1 MAQPL
6 DRRALLLASTAAAAA
21 CTVPGSASSPSR
33 QPQRA
38 DAEREAQVARQELFA
53 HLQQVA
59 HGQTP
64 ITPAER
70 ALRRR
75 RAAELL
81 KLSQAEAVLVEPGPT
96 LTWLTGI
103 TWGRSERLFALVV
116 YADGSHQWICPSF
129 ERSRAQ
135 AKVDASPG
143 LGGEMVEWAE
153 HEYPYRLLAAELQ
166 RRGVQQLAIENS
178 VRHVHVARLARAWS
192 GRMVLGDAWLVA
204 LRAQKDEH
212 ELQLLRRASE
222 LTQLAVRE
230 VALTLQPGLTGAEV
244 AARMAAAHEAL
255 GMSGSWCLALVGPAA
270 ALPHGDHSPRP
281 VAKGDLLLVD
291 TGATLLEY
299 QSDTTRTWC
308 VEGEPGVEA
317 QRAWQATRSA
327 QVAAFESIRP
337 GVPCRTVD
345 VAARASLERSGFG
358 AGYAALT
365 HRLGHGI
372 GMEGH
377 EDPYFDGGSEV
388 ILAPGMTLSNEPG
401 VYREGSFGVR
411 IEDIVVVTDTGA
423 DHFGAWQTDWRSPA

>member
-1 MAQPL
+1 MAQQL
-6 DRRALLLASTAAAAA
+6 DRRTLLLASTAAAAA
-21 CTVPGSASSPSR
+21 CAAPASAPMAESAPLSPA
-33 QPQRA
+33 Q
-38 DAEREAQVARQELFA
+38 DAQAARQELFA
-53 HLQQVA
+53 HLKRVA

-70 ALRRR
+70 AERRR
-75 RAAELL
+75 RAATLL
-81 KLSQAEAVLVEPGPT
+81 LAHKADAVLVEPGPT
-96 LTWLTGI
+96 LSWLTGI
-103 TWGRSERLFALVV
+103 TWGRSERLFALVL
-116 YADGSHQWICPSF
+116 YADGSHHWICPSF

-135 AKVDASPG
+135 AKVDACAG
-143 LGGEMVEWAE
+143 LGGELMEWAE

-166 RRGVQQLAIENS
+166 RRGVQQLAAENS
-178 VRHVHVARLARAWS
+178 VRHVHVARLARAWT
-192 GRMVLGDAWLVA
+192 GRIHLGDDWLVA
-204 LRAQKDEH
+204 LRGQKDAH

-230 VALTLQPGLTGAEV
+230 VSLTLHTGLTGAEV

-281 VAKGDLLLVD
+281 LAKGDLLLVD

-308 VEGEPGVEA
+308 VDGQPNADAV
-317 QRAWQATRSA
+317 RAWHATRAA
-327 QVAAFESIRP
+327 QVAAFEAIRP
-337 GVPCRTVD
+337 GVSCRSVD
-345 VAARASLERSGFG
+345 AAARASLEQSGFG
-358 AGYAALT
+358 TGYTALT

-372 GMEGH
+372 GVEGH

-388 ILAPGMTLSNEPG
+388 VLAPGMTFSNEPG
-401 VYREGSFGVR
+401 VYRAGNYGVR

-423 DHFGAWQTDWRSPA
+423 DHFGTWQTDWRSPA

>member
-21 CTVPGSASSPSR
+21 CATPTPVPSAGGR
-33 QPQRA
+33 QQLP
-38 DAEREAQVARQELFA
+38 DPNGEERLARQELFA
-53 HLQQVA
+53 HLKQVA

-64 ITPAER
+64 IAPAER
-70 ALRRR
+70 AGRRR

-81 KLSQAEAVLVEPGPT
+81 ALSKAEAVLVEPGPT
-96 LTWLTGI
+96 LSWLTGI
-103 TWGRSERLFALVV
+103 SWGRSERLFAMVL
-116 YADGSHQWICPSF
+116 YADGTHQWVCPSF

-135 AKVDASPG
+135 AKVDASAG
-143 LGGEMVEWAE
+143 LGGEVLEWAE

-166 RRGVQQLAIENS
+166 RRGVQHLVIENS
-178 VRHVHVARLARAWS
+178 VRHVHVARLGRAWS
-192 GRMVLGDAWLVA
+192 GRLSLGDEWLVA
-204 LRAQKDEH
+204 LRGQKDAH

-230 VALTLQPGLTGAEV
+230 VALTLHTGLAGAEV

-270 ALPHGDHSPRP
+270 ALLHGDASPRRL
-281 VAKGDLLLVD
+281 AKGDLLLVD

-308 VEGEPGVEA
+308 VEGEPSSEA
-317 QRAWQATRSA
+317 QRAWQATRTA
-327 QVAAFESIRP
+327 QVAAFEAIRP
-337 GVPCRTVD
+337 GIPCKSVD
-345 VAARASLERSGFG
+345 AAARASLERSGFG

-372 GMEGH
+372 GVEGH

-388 ILAPGMTLSNEPG
+388 VLAPGMTFSNEPG

-423 DHFGAWQTDWRSPA
+423 DHFGNWQTDWRSPA